1 MSRLREWTARLSGFV
16 CRRPVDLADE
26 LAFHREMAEAQYRKL
41 GHSLQESRRLAAL
54 QLGGS
59 SQIVEAYQD
68 QRSLPVLETL
78 IQDLRYGA
86 RMLGRAPGFT
96 TAAVITLA
104 LGIGGNTAIFT
115 IVDAVLLRPLPY
127 ADPDRLVTIGDRDT
141 DGMASNVGFLTA
153 MDWRERS
160 RTLDQIVLMRSW
172 QPTLVGGV
180 NEAERL
186 PAVRVSWNYFEM
198 MGVQPALGRSFSEEE
213 DRPESWRVLI
223 LSDQLWRRRF
233 NADPGVIGRTVVM
246 NDRDY
251 RVIGVMPP
259 SFEPLDAA
267 RFYAPAEVWAP
278 LGYDRTSP
286 DACRSCRHL
295 RAFARMAPGVTI
307 SDVAA
312 EMDGIR
318 AQLARE
324 HPAEFSPGSTAV
336 VPLAQAINGS
346 VRPALRVLL
355 AAVGLVLFIACANV
369 ANLLLARS
377 FSRRRELALRAA
389 LGAGRGRIVRQLLT
403 ESALLSVGGA
413 VLGIGLA
420 LLAVESLSTLVPVSL
435 PRLDRVAVDGRVL
448 TFTAGL
454 TLLTMLLFGL
464 LPAWR
469 GAETGL
475 QPAIGSSG
483 RGSSGRSSRARALL
497 VVGNLALALVLLAG
511 AGVMLRTV
519 AALTRV
525 APGIDTAGV
534 LTLQFSLVGKA
545 YAEDTAVLAFQE
557 RLLQRV
563 GALPGVTGAALAG
576 LVPFT
581 DNFDCRGFHAAGQ
594 MNANTAEDPCI
605 ERYGVTP
612 DYARVMGITLHR
624 GRFFT
629 EADSPTSQPVIVI
642 SQATATAVWGNDDP
656 IGTQVRLG
664 SAERGPWWT
673 VVGIVADGHHGD
685 LTAPVTPAVYTPQSQ
700 MTDSYLVAVI
710 KSADEDAAAV
720 ARPVRAV
727 IRELDPSV
735 PVYDVATMTSLV
747 AAASEQQVFV
757 MRLLGGFAF
766 IAVVLA
772 ATGLYG
778 VLAYG
783 ISQRT
788 REVGVRV
795 ALGARPGHVM
805 RLVLAEGAL
814 LTAAGLGLGL
824 IGAFIATRQLG
835 ALVFGVSA
843 ADVTTFAA
851 ATVLLA
857 SVAVASHLIPIRR
870 ALRVSPVEALRQE

>member
-1 MSRLREWTARLSGFV
+1 MSRLREWIARVIGFV
-16 CRRPVDLADE
+16 RRRPVDLVDE
-26 LAFHREMAEAQYRKL
+26 LAFHREMAEAHFLRL
-41 GHSLQESRRLAAL
+41 GHSPQESRRLAAL
-54 QLGGS
+54 QLGGT
-59 SQIVEAYQD
+59 SQIVEACQE
-68 QRSLPVLETL
+68 QRSLPVLETV
-78 IQDLRYGA
+78 IQDLRYGV
-86 RMLGRAPGFT
+86 RMLRRAPAFT
-96 TAAVITLA
+96 AAAVITLA

-127 ADPDRLVTIGDRDT
+127 ADPDRLVTIGDRET

-160 RTLDQIVLMRSW
+160 RTLEQIVLMRSW
-172 QPTLVGGV
+172 QPTLVGD

-186 PAVRVSWNYFEM
+186 PAVRVSWNYFDM
-198 MGVQPALGRSFSEEE
+198 MGVRPALGRSFAAEE
-213 DRPESWRVLI
+213 DRPDAWRVLV

-233 NADPGVIGRTVVM
+233 GADPGVIGRTVVM
-246 NDRDY
+246 NDREY

-267 RFYAPAEVWAP
+267 RFYAPAQLWAP
-278 LGYDRTSP
+278 LGYDRTSQ

-295 RAFARMAPGVTI
+295 RAFARMAPGVTV
-307 SDVAA
+307 SEVAA

-318 AQLARE
+318 TQLGRE
-324 HPAEFSPGSTAV
+324 HADEFTPGSIAV
-336 VPLAQAINGS
+336 IPLAQAINGS

-413 VLGIGLA
+413 VIGIGLA

-454 TLLTMLLFGL
+454 TLLTMILFGL

-475 QPAIGSSG
+475 QPSIASGG

-525 APGIDTAGV
+525 DPGIDPAGV
-534 LTLQFSLVGKA
+534 LTLQLSLVGKA
-545 YAEDTAVLAFQE
+545 YAEDTAVLAFQD
-557 RLLQRV
+557 RLLERV
-563 GALPGVTGAALAG
+563 RALPGVTGAALAG
-576 LVPFT
+576 LVPFI
-581 DNFDCRGFHAAGQ
+581 DNFDCRGFHAAGY
-594 MNANTAEDPCI
+594 MKANTAEDPCI
-605 ERYGVTP
+605 QRYGVTP
-612 DYARVMGITLHR
+612 DYARVMGVTLHR
-624 GRFFT
+624 GRFFS
-629 EADSPTSQPVIVI
+629 EADSSTSQPVIVI
-642 SQATATAVWGNDDP
+642 SQATATAVWGNADP

-664 SAERGPWWT
+664 SSQRGPWRT
-673 VVGIVADGHHGD
+673 VVGIVADGHHED
-685 LTAPVTPAVYTPQSQ
+685 LTGPVTPAVYTPQSQ
-700 MTDSYLVAVI
+700 QTDSYLVAVI
-710 KSADEDAAAV
+710 KTGGEDPAAV
-720 ARPVRAV
+720 AQPVRAA
-727 IRELDPSV
+727 IRELDPAV

-757 MRLLGGFAF
+757 MRLLAGFAF
-766 IAVVLA
+766 IAVILA

-778 VLAYG
+778 VLSYG

-805 RLVLAEGAL
+805 RLVLGEGAL
-814 LTAAGLGLGL
+814 LTAAGLALGL

-843 ADVTTFAA
+843 ADVATFAA
-851 ATVLLA
+851 ATVLL
-857 SVAVASHLIPIRR
+857 STVAVVSHLIPIRR